1 MKKLLFA
8 CLLWPVLLSAQDDL
22 LDELESDVVEETT
35 VIAAWKGLKVVN
47 FESTKLASEKDLFLV
62 VSHRFGTVKNGIDD
76 FFGLDNAVTQI
87 KFIYGINEWL
97 NIGAARSSLQKK
109 YGVHA
114 KYRLIPQKTDGSPVT
129 VVGYNLVTIN
139 TALDKDLLPR
149 LEFSDRLTY
158 TSQVLISRKFSED
171 FSLLLAPTFVHEN
184 LATRSFDTSGD
195 SEIPSVYDE
204 DNNQFAVGIGGRYKL
219 TKRWSVNVDYGV
231 HLNRNENSSFKNPLS
246 IGFDLETGG
255 HVFQMHFTNAQAMFE
270 EGFIVQGQ
278 GDWGDGDFF
287 FGFNLSRVF

>member
-1 MKKLLFA
+1 MKKLLLV
-8 CLLWPVLLSAQDDL
+8 CLFWPALLLAQDDL

-35 VIAAWKGLKVVN
+35 VTAAFKGLKVVN
-47 FESTKLASEKDLFLV
+47 FESTKLASQKDLFLV

-87 KFIYGINEWL
+87 KFIYGVNEWL
-97 NIGAARSSLQKK
+97 NIGVARSSLQKK
-109 YGVHA
+109 YGVHT
-114 KYRLIPQKTDGSPVT
+114 KYRLIAQKTDGSPVT
-129 VVGYNLVTIN
+129 VVGYHLMTIN
-139 TALDKDLLPR
+139 TALEKDLFPR
-149 LEFSDRLTY
+149 LEFQDRLNY
-158 TSQVLISRKFSED
+158 TSQVLISRKFSND

-184 LATRSFDTSGD
+184 LATRSFGSTGD
-195 SEIPSVYDE
+195 FEDLRFYDE

-270 EGFIVQGQ
+270 DGFIVQGQ